1 MMKIAMEAMKT
12 IGKEKGR
19 ENMAVIVGRLLF
31 YGGPLIWRSSK
42 QTAQRSSG
50 VSGTCLW
57 RQTIMS
63 RGKY

>member
-1 MMKIAMEAMKT
+1 
-12 IGKEKGR
+12 
-19 ENMAVIVGRLLF
+19 MAVIVGRLLF

-63 RGKY
+63 RGKYQH